1 MTLSINLEE
10 LGVTGQSAPAVAIK
24 VLSRLL
30 SRNTPFIASAS
41 YTLRSIHSCTEA
53 VVAMSWSPSLSP
65 DAAIVRLERWQALTP
80 EQRRGFPTLCPDLVV
95 ETWWWSW

>member
-10 LGVTGQSAPAVAIK
+10 LGVTGQSAPAVVIE

-65 DAAIVRLERWQALTP
+65 DAAIVRLERWAGANARTTPRLPALVP
-80 EQRRGFPTLCPDLVV
+80 
-95 ETWWWSW
+95 

>member
-10 LGVTGQSAPAVAIK
+10 LGVTGQSAPAVVIE

-41 YTLRSIHSCTEA
+41 YTLRSFYSCTEA
-53 VVAMSWSPSLSP
+53 VVAMSWSPSSRISGSTIGTSP
-65 DAAIVRLERWQALTP
+65 CSCTVRA
-80 EQRRGFPTLCPDLVV
+80 
-95 ETWWWSW
+95 